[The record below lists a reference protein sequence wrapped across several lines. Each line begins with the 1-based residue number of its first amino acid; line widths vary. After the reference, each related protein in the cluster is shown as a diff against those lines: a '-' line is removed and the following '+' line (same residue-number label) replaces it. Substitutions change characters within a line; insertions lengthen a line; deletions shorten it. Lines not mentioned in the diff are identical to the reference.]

1 MEDQL
6 YLEEVIQP
14 QYNKELLL
22 YQANELVRS
31 KQDTLTLLEA
41 KLVRLAIAQVL
52 KEDTDFR
59 TYEIDI
65 ISLAKLLKMDKQ
77 NVYHEM
83 DILTDDLM
91 RKIIR
96 IKDKEDRKNY
106 LKIHWVDTVKYKN
119 GIITFKLSA
128 ELKPY
133 LLGLQELFSLYS
145 YEDVIELSTE
155 KSIRLY
161 ELLVSYQNMRFRNIQ
176 NNSYNGIELERNEVI
191 FTIDY
196 LKEFFNCEKR
206 YKKNNDFIRY
216 VIDNNVNRINKDTIL
231 RVSYRTIQDETN
243 SKKIKYIVFQFHSMG
258 EIDTDE

>member
-6 YLEEVIQP
+6 FLEEVIQP
-14 QYNKELLL
+14 QYNKDLLL
-22 YQANELVRS
+22 YQANELVRA
-31 KQDTLTLLEA
+31 KQDTLTILEA

-52 KEDTDFR
+52 KDDEDFR

-96 IKDKEDRKNY
+96 IRDKENKKNY
-106 LKIHWVDTVKYKN
+106 LKIHWVDTVKYKD

-133 LLGLQELFSLYS
+133 LLGLQELFSLYT
-145 YEDVIELSTE
+145 YEDVIILPTE

-176 NNSYNGIELERNEVI
+176 NSSYNGIELERNEVI

-196 LKEFFNCEKR
+196 LKDFFNCEKR
-206 YKKNNDFIRY
+206 YKKTNDFIRY
-216 VIDNNVNRINKDTIL
+216 VIDSNVKRVNKDTYL

-243 SKKIKYIVFQFHSMG
+243 SKKIKYIVFRYYSIGEF
-258 EIDTDE
+258 EIDE